1 MIAVALAIN
10 TVIYAP
16 IAWLTRPTET
26 VPANAWASMVVLG
39 VVCTALAFVF
49 LFALIGEVGAP
60 RAQVITYIN
69 PAVALLLGVLV
80 LGEPL
85 TLGIA
90 IGFPLVLIGS
100 WLATRGGPVIEAEPH
115 P

>member
-1 MIAVALAIN
+1 M
-10 TVIYAP
+10 
-16 IAWLTRPTET
+16 
-26 VPANAWASMVVLG
+26 LG
-39 VVCTALAFVF
+39 VVCTAVAFVF

-90 IGFPLVLIGS
+90 IGFLFLITRRRGRSDASAGS
-100 WLATRGGPVIEAEPH
+100 DPGT
-115 P
+115 

>member
-1 MIAVALAIN
+1 M
-10 TVIYAP
+10 
-16 IAWLTRPTET
+16 
-26 VPANAWASMVVLG
+26 LG
-39 VVCTALAFVF
+39 VLCTALAFVF

-69 PAVALLLGVLV
+69 PAVALVLGVLV

-90 IGFPLVLIGS
+90 IGFPLVLVGS
-100 WLATRGGPVIEAEPH
+100 WLATRGGPAVEAEPH